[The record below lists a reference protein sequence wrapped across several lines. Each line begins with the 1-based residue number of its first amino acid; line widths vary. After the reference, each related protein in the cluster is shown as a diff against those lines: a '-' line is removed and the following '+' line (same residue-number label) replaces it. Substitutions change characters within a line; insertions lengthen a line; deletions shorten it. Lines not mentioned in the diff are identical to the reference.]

1 MQVDLK
7 QFNLKNKTVAVALSG
22 GSDSM
27 ALIYYMQSV
36 IEKFSFKLIALNVEH
51 GIRGADSVAD
61 TDFVINYCKEN
72 SIPLL
77 TYTINCLEKA
87 EKEKL
92 SVEQAARALRYE
104 CFYDALTNN
113 KCDLIAT
120 AHHSKDNMESVLFNL
135 FRGTGLSG
143 ASGINANF
151 QDKIIRP
158 FITVSKEE
166 IDAFVKENSIPF
178 VTDKTNFDVSYTR
191 NRIRLNLLPKI
202 NEIFPEAEK
211 SVLRFS
217 EILST
222 DNDYLNKVAVDSV
235 KIYKNRAEI
244 ALPLHKAI
252 FGRAVIIALKS
263 LGVKRDWEKT
273 HIDSVFSL
281 CAQENGNEISLPKNV
296 IAVREY
302 DKITIFTA
310 QEKFN
315 GEIPF
320 NLGETKING
329 ITVSIKTSPFPD
341 NLKDGFYGD
350 KDKIPLNSVIRTRRD
365 GDKFKKFGGGTKNLN
380 DYFTDKKIPKRLRDD
395 LILLADG
402 NEILA
407 IFGLAVSDK
416 IRVDENTKNILTF
429 NII

>member
-1 MQVDLK
+1 M
-7 QFNLKNKTVAVALSG
+7 
-22 GSDSM
+22 
-27 ALIYYMQSV
+27 
-36 IEKFSFKLIALNVEH
+36 H
-51 GIRGADSVAD
+51 R
-61 TDFVINYCKEN
+61 
-72 SIPLL
+72 
-77 TYTINCLEKA
+77 
-87 EKEKL
+87 
-92 SVEQAARALRYE
+92 
-104 CFYDALTNN
+104 
-113 KCDLIAT
+113 
-120 AHHSKDNMESVLFNL
+120 
-135 FRGTGLSG
+135 
-143 ASGINANF
+143 
-151 QDKIIRP
+151 
-158 FITVSKEE
+158 
-166 IDAFVKENSIPF
+166 
-178 VTDKTNFDVSYTR
+178 
-191 NRIRLNLLPKI
+191 
-202 NEIFPEAEK
+202 
-211 SVLRFS
+211 
-217 EILST
+217 
-222 DNDYLNKVAVDSV
+222 
-235 KIYKNRAEI
+235 
-244 ALPLHKAI
+244 AI

-263 LGVKRDWEKT
+263 LGIKRDWEKT

-281 CAQENGNEISLPKNV
+281 CAQENGNEVSLPKNV

-341 NLKDGFYGD
+341 NLKGGFYGD

-416 IRVDENTKNILTF
+416 IRIDENTKNILTF